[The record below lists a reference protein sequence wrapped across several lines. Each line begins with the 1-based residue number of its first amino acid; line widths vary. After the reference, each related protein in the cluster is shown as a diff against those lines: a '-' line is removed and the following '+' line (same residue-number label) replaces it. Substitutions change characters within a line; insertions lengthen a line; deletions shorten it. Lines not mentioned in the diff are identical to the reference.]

1 MLDSHYV
8 IKVSL
13 SYIGDKADS
22 IFIVL
27 TGRLRSIKEHPNSI
41 DGNSIVIEGEHGPS
55 ESVGE
60 MEVLIEA
67 PRPATIHVSRC

>member
-1 MLDSHYV
+1 MKL
-8 IKVSL
+8 
-13 SYIGDKADS
+13 IGDRADS

-27 TGRLRSIKEHPNSI
+27 TGRLRSIKEHANTV

-67 PRPATIHVSRC
+67 PRPATIHVLIFN